1 MHRPPTATPAVPAV
15 GGPGEEKP
23 GAERSGRLPKGG
35 NRRAGREGGRA
46 VPRTHGAH
54 PPSGERELLR
64 KAPASRRTPRRRGG
78 GACRPPT
85 GSAPAKWCGAQP
97 RLRGAPGDRP
107 GPGAARPRS
116 MRRTAYKRRQEPKWR
131 HGAVVSRPLARR
143 SPEGHP
149 SPVVEAPARDRAGRE
164 PRRARG
170 RTGRKCATAA
180 RLEHGERR
188 GEVRASAGRADPRR
202 VLWAG
207 APRRGVGRRT
217 AHSPANASGG
227 AEKGGAHTAPPGRP
241 PGDVAAWGGDGGARR
256 RVGGG
261 VRATGRR
268 GRRWPTQAMQE
279 GGGVSGAGRA
289 SRPDCASEPHRPGQC
304 AGRP

>member
-1 MHRPPTATPAVPAV
+1 MGGRFLVRTEPTHRQANENCCAKLQPA
-15 GGPGEEKP
+15 
-23 GAERSGRLPKGG
+23 AERQGG
-35 NRRAGREGGRA
+35 EGG
-46 VPRTHGAH
+46 GD
-54 PPSGERELLR
+54 
-64 KAPASRRTPRRRGG
+64 
-78 GACRPPT
+78 CRPPT

-207 APRRGVGRRT
+207 ALRRGVGRRT

-227 AEKGGAHTAPPGRP
+227 AETGGAHTAPPGRP